1 MIKAPVTSKLELLLA
16 KYGVD
21 PAQHRELVSGLMN
34 YVYDQREAAVD
45 EVLGIK
51 VETSEEAIR
60 AYHLTDNG
68 LREDNN
74 A

>member
-34 YVYDQREAAVD
+34 YVYDQREAAVE
-45 EVLGIK
+45 EVLDGKPFVAVRGIK
-51 VETSEEAIR
+51 SVP
-60 AYHLTDNG
+60 LT
-68 LREDNN
+68 
-74 A
+74 

>member
-45 EVLGIK
+45 EVLGGK
-51 VETSEEAIR
+51 SSAMEGWESTWTR
-60 AYHLTDNG
+60 K
-68 LREDNN
+68 
-74 A
+74 